1 VISRERLPVLMN
13 QVLADGLK
21 RLRELDDQVNQQE
34 RQIRA
39 RARQSES
46 ARRLMEARGIGPMT
60 ATAAVATI
68 GDAKLFKNG
77 RAVTAWLGMVPRH
90 SGTGGKIWM
99 GPITG
104 KGDTYL
110 RTLFVQGARSVM
122 NTTRGKT
129 DPLSLWVERLR
140 ARRGDNITAVALA
153 AKNARMVWAMLARG
167 EAYRSPQAAH
177 GAAA

>member
-1 VISRERLPVLMN
+1 MAT
-13 QVLADGLK
+13 LARMSGFSVKSSAGHWPEPSFLS
-21 RLRELDDQVNQQE
+21 LRSAVW
-34 RQIRA
+34 A
-39 RARQSES
+39 GRQS
-46 ARRLMEARGIGPMT
+46 

-77 RAVTAWLGMVPRH
+77 RAVAAWLGMVPQH

-110 RTLFVQGARSVM
+110 RTLFIQGARSVL
-122 NTTRGKT
+122 NTTRGKS

-140 ARRGDNITAVALA
+140 ARSGDNVAAVALA
-153 AKNARMVWAMLARG
+153 AKIPA
-167 EAYRSPQAAH
+167 AAH
-177 GAAA
+177 GRVEARPILVM